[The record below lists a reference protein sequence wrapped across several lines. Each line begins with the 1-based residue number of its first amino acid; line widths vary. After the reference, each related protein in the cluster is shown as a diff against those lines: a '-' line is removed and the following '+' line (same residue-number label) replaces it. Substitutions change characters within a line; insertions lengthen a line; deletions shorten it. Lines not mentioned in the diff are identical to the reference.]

1 MIGIIYPLRPSCRG
15 LRLELSRNC
24 CKQHVVCSFVLEIKQ
39 HVVCSF
45 VLEMF
50 DLYQSLTNQPTKKIK
65 KQKPTKDTILALY
78 RALKRLDSEK
88 IFMHEVTDEDAPM
101 YVPVKTSLDTL
112 LDISSVVFYVLL

>member
-24 CKQHVVCSFVLEIKQ
+24 CKQ